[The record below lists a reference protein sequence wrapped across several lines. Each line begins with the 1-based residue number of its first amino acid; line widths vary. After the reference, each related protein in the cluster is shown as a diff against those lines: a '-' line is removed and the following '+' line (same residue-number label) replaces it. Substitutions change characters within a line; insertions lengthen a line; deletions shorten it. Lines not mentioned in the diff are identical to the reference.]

1 MNINPKIFRE
11 YDIRGIVGLD
21 LDESV
26 VETLGRAMGTYFLG
40 RGKKDVAL
48 GRDCRLSSP
57 AFAGAMTRG
66 LLATGCDVTDLGIIP
81 TPLLYFGIFFKK
93 KEAGVMIT
101 EIGRAH
107 V

>member
-11 YDIRGIVGLD
+11 YDIRGIVGQD

-26 VETLGRAMGTYFLG
+26 VETLGKALGTYFLG
-40 RGKKDVAL
+40 RGQKDVAL

-57 AFAGAMTRG
+57 SFAEALTRG

-81 TPLLYFGIFFKK
+81 TPLLYFGIFYK
-93 KEAGVMIT
+93 
-101 EIGRAH
+101 
-107 V
+107 